1 MGSLSR
7 DPKPKSLE
15 EDFWSEAPVP
25 ELWLV
30 FAVEVV
36 VLEELEVFDEVWVMA
51 SEASDLRRA

>member
-1 MGSLSR
+1 MS
-7 DPKPKSLE
+7 
-15 EDFWSEAPVP
+15 

-36 VLEELEVFDEVWVMA
+36 VLEELEELEVFDEVWVMA